1 METKVCERCG
11 RELPVSSFNK
21 YRWREDGLMDMC
33 KSCYKEHL
41 GNIKDKKTAKLDEII
56 TSRAMEMSKKNLVD
70 FSVKEMKEE
79 LERRGLIVK
88 LYQNKIV
95 EYEGDE

>member
-1 METKVCERCG
+1 
-11 RELPVSSFNK
+11 
-21 YRWREDGLMDMC
+21 MDLC

-41 GNIKDKKTAKLDEII
+41 GKIKDKKMTKLDEIV
-56 TSRAMEMSKKNLVD
+56 SSKAMEMSKKNLVD